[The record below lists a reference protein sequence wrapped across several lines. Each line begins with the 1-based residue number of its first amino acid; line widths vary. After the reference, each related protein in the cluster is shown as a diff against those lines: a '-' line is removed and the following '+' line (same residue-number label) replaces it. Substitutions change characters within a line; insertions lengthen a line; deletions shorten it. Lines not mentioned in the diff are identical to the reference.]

1 MKNKY
6 LFNLYITIPAIAYA
20 FDCYDQSLIT
30 NQVHLLL
37 SDNLGNK
44 IFFRKISSTE
54 SDMQVFQID
63 CKTRKQYKILDL
75 PFLGSSSEVAFS
87 FPYSIDKNKYLFI
100 SQKIQAKYSTTG
112 IPYVDNY
119 YLNYVLKM
127 ENDIYKKDDNLSEF
141 FGDGGDIYDIND
153 INDDNNINPKISYLF
168 PYKTETSI
176 KDELTSSLFDKWKK
190 RELKIGRINK
200 KTKLQEVPNYVQN
213 EKRYLVEGD
222 IFEIKSIS
230 AKWLNIIYKN
240 PKKSKWMEGW
250 VQCKDT
256 SICQ

>member
-6 LFNLYITIPAIAYA
+6 LFNLYITISAIAYA

-54 SDMQVFQID
+54 YDMQVFQID

-87 FPYSIDKNKYLFI
+87 FSFPYSIDKNKYLFI

-112 IPYVDNY
+112 IPYVGNY

-127 ENDIYKKDDNLSEF
+127 ENNIYKKDDNLSEF

-200 KTKLQEVPNYVQN
+200 KLNY
-213 EKRYLVEGD
+213 KKYLIMSKMKKD
-222 IFEIKSIS
+222 I
-230 AKWLNIIYKN
+230 
-240 PKKSKWMEGW
+240 
-250 VQCKDT
+250 
-256 SICQ
+256 